1 MRYIKDNRYCID
13 FNNTLNLTAQL
24 VKSQVFQRGVSN
36 YKYEYLIQCCAL
48 SQRGLAKYKLSEAI
62 H

>member
-13 FNNTLNLTAQL
+13 FNINNTLNLTVQL

-36 YKYEYLIQCCAL
+36 YKYEYGI
-48 SQRGLAKYKLSEAI
+48 
-62 H
+62 